1 MFSKRNVVI
10 SVVDTLLLSSSRCNI
25 CLNTFTLHN
34 LTDIKN
40 EKPLKSIENQK
51 TDEAQQERPPPRPP
65 PKPDNDFKPR
75 QQKQDPR
82 VDKSENA
89 SPPRQQQG
97 DGQGEYATP
106 RAVEK
111 QRQESSAQH
120 RDGRQQGKSQ
130 REPYYKQQQ
139 NAGQT
144 KGKGS
149 RRHDHDSR
157 PYNQSLPPRLQKK
170 QQQQQ
175 QQRQHHQHY
184 QHHNQHQTETDVSN
198 DVTETNAV
206 STPSVAQEDDAI
218 ITFSA
223 ASALRQAEYVEEPP
237 SQMSQQV
244 QFQEPQGV
252 PYSGQQ
258 FAGSGGQGKWQ
269 RNTEHYRRTSFT
281 PPNVQQQ
288 QQQHLE
294 FVSMAMETQRSQAA
308 QFVMSQTQP
317 YLEQGGQEQADINL
331 VQEYQYAQQTQPP
344 VQAYPVYQLRPA
356 QLPQQQM
363 MPQQTI
369 PQQPVAAPM
378 AATQVFIIFH
388 CFLSEPWCL

>member
-1 MFSKRNVVI
+1 M
-10 SVVDTLLLSSSRCNI
+10 
-25 CLNTFTLHN
+25 
-34 LTDIKN
+34 
-40 EKPLKSIENQK
+40 E
-51 TDEAQQERPPPRPP
+51 
-65 PKPDNDFKPR
+65 
-75 QQKQDPR
+75 
-82 VDKSENA
+82 KSENA

-120 RDGRQQGKSQ
+120 RDGRQQGKPQ

-198 DVTETNAV
+198 DVTETKAT

-223 ASALRQAEYVEEPP
+223 ASALRQTEYVEEPP
-237 SQMSQQV
+237 NQMSPQV

-258 FAGSGGQGKWQ
+258 FAGSGGPGKWQ

-317 YLEQGGQEQADINL
+317 YLEQGGQEQADMNL

-378 AATQVFIIFH
+378 AATQVFIIFY
-388 CFLSEPWCL
+388 CFLSDSWCL

>member
-1 MFSKRNVVI
+1 REPSRGGGRLRGRGGRRDSGGRLRGENED
-10 SVVDTLLLSSSRCNI
+10 VDDVEDYRSRQRSEPALWDFLS
-25 CLNTFTLHN
+25 TKFPAVKDT
-34 LTDIKN
+34 KN
-40 EKPLKSIENQK
+40 EEPLKSIENQK
-51 TDEAQQERPPPRPP
+51 TDEAQQERPPPRRP

-82 VDKSENA
+82 VEKSENA

-120 RDGRQQGKSQ
+120 RDGRQQGKPQ

-144 KGKGS
+144 KGK
-149 RRHDHDSR
+149 
-157 PYNQSLPPRLQKK
+157 
-170 QQQQQ
+170 
-175 QQRQHHQHY
+175 
-184 QHHNQHQTETDVSN
+184 
-198 DVTETNAV
+198 
-206 STPSVAQEDDAI
+206 DDAI

-237 SQMSQQV
+237 SRMSPQV

-317 YLEQGGQEQADINL
+317 YLEQGGQEQADMNL

-344 VQAYPVYQLRPA
+344 VQAYPVCQLRPA
-356 QLPQQQM
+356 QIPQQQM
-363 MPQQTI
+363 MPQQAI

-378 AATQVFIIFH
+378 AATQVGWKKGDH
-388 CFLSEPWCL
+388 CLAPWRDGQA